1 MRCSHC
7 GLCCAETEML
17 LSNADIMR
25 LENAGAGKQGFASCG
40 EKGYAQLRNDRG
52 CCVFYDREN
61 KRCKIYK
68 LRPRGCRIYPVVY
81 SEEDGVIVDYLCPM
95 GKTVS
100 KNELETKGKSVIK
113 LLKKIDKEAKARSNA
128 SH

>member
-1 MRCSHC
+1 
-7 GLCCAETEML
+7 ML
-17 LSNADIMR
+17 LSNADLKR
-25 LENAGAGKQGFASCG
+25 LKIAGAEKQSFASYD

-52 CCVFYDREN
+52 CCVYYDREN
-61 KRCKIYK
+61 KRCRIYR

-100 KNELETKGKSVIK
+100 KNELKTKGKSVIK
-113 LLKKIDKEAKARSNA
+113 LLKKIDKEAKARSRA
-128 SH
+128 SHQAFPSNQ